1 MPEDAAPENNPLVS
15 VIIPCY
21 NEQKTIGL
29 LLEALAAQTYPQQ
42 RLEVVISDAM
52 STDATREVISKYQQ
66 AHPALKIKVVDNPQ
80 QIIPAGLNMAIRASS
95 GEIITRMDAHSIPAK
110 DYVALSVSELLE
122 GKGQNVGGVIAI
134 KPGNDTWIGRSISV
148 ATAHPLGVGD
158 ARYRWTKVAGPADT
172 VAFGT
177 FYRSLFDQIGYY
189 NENLLVNED
198 YELNT
203 RIRQSGGIIWID
215 PAIRAEYYSRG
226 ELTSLARQYF
236 IYGYWKFKMLK
247 RYPRSIKLRQIL
259 PPVFVF
265 CILMLLLASFI
276 LSIARILLGSVL
288 GFYLLALVAGSILPA
303 RNQKSISMLA
313 GVPAAI
319 ATMHF
324 SWGSG
329 FIWSMLHWSS
339 TK

>member
-1 MPEDAAPENNPLVS
+1 MPEDTEPVNHPLVS
-15 VIIPCY
+15 IIIPCY

-29 LLEALAAQTYPQQ
+29 LLDSLAAQTYPQN
-42 RLEVVISDAM
+42 RMEVVISDAL
-52 STDATREVISKYQQ
+52 STDATREVINEYQLT
-66 AHPALKIKVVDNPQ
+66 HPTLKIKVVDNPQ
-80 QIIPAGLNMAIRASS
+80 RIIPAGLNAAIRASS
-95 GEIITRMDAHSIPAK
+95 GQVITRMDAHSIPAK

-122 GKGQNVGGVIAI
+122 GKGQNVGGVIVI
-134 KPGNDTWIGRSISV
+134 RPGSETWIGRSISV

-158 ARYRWTKVAGPADT
+158 ARYRWTTVAGPADT

-177 FYRSLFDQIGYY
+177 FYRSLFDQVGFYD
-189 NENLLVNED
+189 ENLLVNED

-203 RIRQSGGIIWID
+203 RIRLSGGTIWID

-226 ELTSLARQYF
+226 DLKTLAKQYF

-247 RYPRSIKLRQIL
+247 RYPRSVKLRQVL
-259 PPVFVF
+259 PPLFVLG
-265 CILMLLLASFI
+265 ILMLLLASFI
-276 LSIARILLGSVL
+276 WSIARILLGLAL
-288 GFYLLALVAGSILPA
+288 GLYLLALVAGSILPA
-303 RNQKSISMLA
+303 RNQKSISFLV

-319 ATMHF
+319 VTMHF